1 MSDEGF
7 HEIQLNGKQLVFL
20 FMAATVVAVV
30 IFLSGVMVGRGVR
43 QPSAEL
49 AAGAEAAIDPT
60 ADFDAPPLAVNDERP
75 PVTTQ
80 EALTYAERLEA
91 PTPAADTLREPV
103 ARTEAPAETRRE
115 PAPAPAAEPAPE
127 RAAVPPS
134 AAVQKASFTEPA
146 GNGWVVQVG
155 AYPRNT
161 ADAIAQKLSGKGFPS
176 FITPRPGGLF
186 AVRVG
191 KYSER
196 READVI
202 AARLER
208 DEQFIKPWVTR

>member
-1 MSDEGF
+1 MADDGL

-20 FMAATVVAVV
+20 FMAGTVVAVV

-43 QPSAEL
+43 QPQADL
-49 AAGAEAAIDPT
+49 AAVGDVVDPT
-60 ADFDAPPLAVNDERP
+60 AGVDAPALPLNQERV

-80 EALTYAERLEA
+80 EALSYAERLEA
-91 PTPAADTLREPV
+91 PTPPAEELR
-103 ARTEAPAETRRE
+103 APAVRSEST
-115 PAPAPAAEPAPE
+115 PAAVPEPAPE
-127 RAAVPPS
+127 PRPDTAAP
-134 AAVQKASFTEPA
+134 AVQAASFTEPA
-146 GNGWVVQVG
+146 GGGWAVQVG

-161 ADAIAQKLSGKGFPS
+161 ADAIAQRLSGKGFPS
-176 FITPRPGGLF
+176 FITSRPGGLF

-196 READVI
+196 READAI

-208 DEQFIKPWVTR
+208 DEQFTKPWVTR